1 MSNTIYRHHSLFQKR
16 NRFHSGNLLTED
28 RTTMEKQRRYDTIE
42 RRNYKFLLN
51 IFNNTE
57 YSEAN

>member
-1 MSNTIYRHHSLFQKR
+1 
-16 NRFHSGNLLTED
+16 
-28 RTTMEKQRRYDTIE
+28 MEKQRRYDTIE

-57 YSEAN
+57 YSEANWNIFMHLVWNRKAFDQIYLYKQINLQKF